1 MTGVAVQEQALA
13 GIIGRAAGGADTNLP
28 YQGIAKALQRGHV
41 VPFLGAGASVFHR
54 PRDRA
59 NDPQFCPPSGAALA
73 DHLARLAHFPDNA
86 DAQHRQNL
94 SLIASYFGLVSLG
107 DGFLRD
113 ELREV
118 FSPEFEP
125 NGLHGLLARIAQT
138 TNLLI
143 VTTNYDDMIERAF
156 ERAGVPYHLVVTS
169 MGDIEK
175 AGSLQYREPN
185 GTRFTVVPP
194 KKLDVTLE
202 QASII
207 YKMHGSINRIEREED
222 SYVITEEDYVRF
234 LGGFSSK
241 QLVLVPPMLA
251 AMMKTRHFLFLG
263 YSLRDWN
270 LRVMLDML
278 SQFDNNAAKRRSWAI
293 QYNPD
298 VVEERIWER
307 KAVDVFGLD
316 LQNFVDDLG
325 RVFEA
330 TVTPS

>member
-1 MTGVAVQEQALA
+1 M
-13 GIIGRAAGGADTNLP
+13 
-28 YQGIAKALQRGHV
+28 
-41 VPFLGAGASVFHR
+41 PFLGAGASVFHR

-59 NDPQFCPPSGAALA
+59 NDPRFCPPSGAALA
-73 DHLARLAHFPDNA
+73 EHLAQLAHFPESA
-86 DAQHRQNL
+86 ETQHRQNL
-94 SLIASYFGLVSLG
+94 SLVASYFGLVSLG

-125 NGLHGLLARIAQT
+125 NGLHALLAHMAKT
-138 TNLLI
+138 SNLLI

-156 ERAGVPYHLVVTS
+156 ERAGVAYHLVATS

-175 AGSLQYREPN
+175 AGSLQYKEPD
-185 GTRFTVVPP
+185 GKSFAVVPP

-207 YKMHGSINRIEREED
+207 YKMHGSINRVCREED

-251 AMMKTRHFLFLG
+251 ALMKTRHFLFLG

-298 VVEERIWER
+298 LVEERIWER

-316 LQNFVDDLG
+316 LQTFVDDLG
-325 RVFEA
+325 RVFEK
-330 TVTPS
+330 TVSRL

>member
-1 MTGVAVQEQALA
+1 MQDQAASAFVASAV
-13 GIIGRAAGGADTNLP
+13 GGGDTNLP
-28 YQGIAKALQRGHV
+28 YQGIAKALQRGNV

-54 PRDRA
+54 PRERA
-59 NDPQFCPPSGAALA
+59 NDVHFCPPTGAALA
-73 DHLARLAHFPDNA
+73 DHLAKLAHFPDSA
-86 DAQHRQNL
+86 DAEHRRNL
-94 SLIASYFGLVSLG
+94 PLVASYAGLVTLG
-107 DGFLRD
+107 AGFLRE

-125 NGLHGLLARIAQT
+125 NALHTLLARIAHT

-143 VTTNYDDMIERAF
+143 VTTNYDDMLERAF
-156 ERAGVPYHLVVTS
+156 EREGVPYHLVATS

-175 AGSLQYREPN
+175 AGSLLHREPN
-185 GTRFTVVPP
+185 GKSFAMVQP

-207 YKMHGSINRIEREED
+207 YKMHGSINRLRIEDD

-234 LGGFSSK
+234 LGGFSAK
-241 QLVLVPPMLA
+241 QLALVPPMLA

-270 LRVMLDML
+270 LRVLLDML

-293 QYNPD
+293 QHNPD
-298 VVEERIWER
+298 TVEERIWER
-307 KAVDVFGLD
+307 KAVDVYGLD
-316 LQNFVDDLG
+316 LQMFVGDLG
-325 RVFEA
+325 QAFEA
-330 TVTPS
+330 VIAPS

>member
-1 MTGVAVQEQALA
+1 MAEVAMQDQSAPVLVGSRPGEN
-13 GIIGRAAGGADTNLP
+13 DSDLP
-28 YQGIAKALQRGHV
+28 YQGIAKALRRGDV

-59 NDPQFCPPSGAALA
+59 NDVQLCPPTGAALA
-73 DHLARLAHFPDNA
+73 ERLAKLAHFPEA
-86 DAQHRQNL
+86 AAEHHRQNL
-94 SLIASYFGLVSLG
+94 PLVASYFGLVALG
-107 DGFLRD
+107 NGYLRD

-118 FSPEFEP
+118 FSPEFAP
-125 NGLHGLLARIAQT
+125 NGLHLLLATIART
-138 TNLLI
+138 TNLLV

-156 ERAGVPYHLVVTS
+156 EREGAPYHLVVTS

-185 GTRFTVVPP
+185 GNGFAVVQP
-194 KKLDVTLE
+194 KKLDVSLE
-202 QASII
+202 HASII
-207 YKMHGSINRIEREED
+207 YKMHGSINRFKREDD

-241 QLVLVPPMLA
+241 QLVLVPPLLA

-278 SQFDNNAAKRRSWAI
+278 SQFENNANKRRSWAI

-316 LQNFVDDLG
+316 LQNFVDELARALDMTL
-325 RVFEA
+325 A
-330 TVTPS
+330 PM